1 MQKLSNLPQIR
12 VTIPLSYYVV
22 VLFFSNLNIH
32 FDEDKNFIPTF
43 CENVIP
49 FPRYQVNILH
59 AAIMTILGIL
69 ESLKEDI
76 KMSSEDAVL
85 GKSELIK

>member
-1 MQKLSNLPQIR
+1 MQKLSNLPQMT

-32 FDEDKNFIPTF
+32 FDEDKKFIPTF
-43 CENVIP
+43 CESVIP
-49 FPRYQVNILH
+49 FSRYQVNILH

-69 ESLKEDI
+69 ESLKKTLKCLV
-76 KMSSEDAVL
+76 KMQCL
-85 GKSELIK
+85 GSQS